1 MQSHTKVLRRVIGR
15 KFLKQIKIK
24 VPIEEE
30 IGRIIK
36 YITVEPMA
44 GNVRRSKLR
53 YEVASLNDLVCT
65 DDGCIRTMVSGG
77 SRQLEHTQLWVP
89 SMERCEPMDIYE
101 RL

>member
-1 MQSHTKVLRRVIGR
+1 MQSHTKALRRVIGR

-44 GNVRRSKLR
+44 GNVCRSKLR
-53 YEVASLNDLVCT
+53 YEVASLNDLVCA
-65 DDGCIRTMVSGG
+65 DDSRIRTMVSGG
-77 SRQLEHTQLWVP
+77 SRQLEHTQLRIP
-89 SMERCEPMDIYE
+89 SLEWLEPMDIC
-101 RL
+101 